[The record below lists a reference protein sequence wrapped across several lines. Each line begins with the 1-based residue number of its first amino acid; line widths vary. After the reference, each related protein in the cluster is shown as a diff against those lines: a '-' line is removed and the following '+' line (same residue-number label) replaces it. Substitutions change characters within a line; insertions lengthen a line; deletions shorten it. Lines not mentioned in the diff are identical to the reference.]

1 MRGSL
6 KSLAVSLIKIANDL
20 RWLASGPRCGIGEIH
35 LPDTQPGSSIMP
47 GKVNPVLCESVLQ
60 VAAHVIGCDA
70 TITYCGQAGNLE
82 LNVMMPVMAL
92 RLIESIQF
100 TANVVNTLTDKCII
114 GISADRARC
123 QAMVEQSLAMVTGL
137 ASAIGYEKAAK
148 LAQRAMA
155 SGQTIR
161 ELAQQE
167 KVLGDDELAKI
178 LDPWRMTQP
187 GDRGLVREPERS
199 ASSFCRCP
207 LTQGARHNRKKPTC
221 K

>member
-1 MRGSL
+1 LPFREVDNHFEAQAARDAAVHMSGSL

-70 TITYCGQAGNLE
+70 TITYCGQAGNFE

-100 TANVVNTLTDKCII
+100 TANVINALTDKCII

-123 QAMVEQSLAMVTGL
+123 QAMVEQSLAMVTAL
-137 ASAIGYEKAAK
+137 APAIGYEKAAK

-161 ELAQQE
+161 ELVQQE

-187 GDRGLVREPERS
+187 GIED
-199 ASSFCRCP
+199 
-207 LTQGARHNRKKPTC
+207 
-221 K
+221 

>member
-1 MRGSL
+1 
-6 KSLAVSLIKIANDL
+6 
-20 RWLASGPRCGIGEIH
+20 
-35 LPDTQPGSSIMP
+35 MP

-70 TITYCGQAGNLE
+70 TITYCGQAGNFE
-82 LNVMMPVMAL
+82 LNVMMPVIAL

-100 TANVVNTLTDKCII
+100 TANVINALTDKCII

-123 QAMVEQSLAMVTGL
+123 QAMVEQSLAMVTAL
-137 ASAIGYEKAAK
+137 APAIGYENAAK

-167 KVLGDDELAKI
+167 KVLGDEELAKI

-187 GDRGLVREPERS
+187 GIED
-199 ASSFCRCP
+199 
-207 LTQGARHNRKKPTC
+207 
-221 K
+221 